1 MVPLYDLSTTNF
13 SCKVAIGPLNPHQ
26 GAALDPIFQIFPR
39 FWSFLV
45 GSTASTLPC
54 GTPLVTGAS
63 SDATPFRATYWE
75 RLDKKS
81 VTHFRAL
88 PVTP

>member
-45 GSTASTLPC
+45 GSTGFLLLSSVSCQCTDISHDTLQ
-54 GTPLVTGAS
+54 
-63 SDATPFRATYWE
+63 
-75 RLDKKS
+75 
-81 VTHFRAL
+81 
-88 PVTP
+88 

>member
-39 FWSFLV
+39 LWSFLV
-45 GSTASTLPC
+45 GSTGFFIFFYKIKKNQQPC
-54 GTPLVTGAS
+54 WS
-63 SDATPFRATYWE
+63 RRF
-75 RLDKKS
+75 
-81 VTHFRAL
+81 
-88 PVTP
+88 

>member
-45 GSTASTLPC
+45 GSTD
-54 GTPLVTGAS
+54 TGM
-63 SDATPFRATYWE
+63 
-75 RLDKKS
+75 
-81 VTHFRAL
+81 
-88 PVTP
+88 

>member
-1 MVPLYDLSTTNF
+1 MAPLYDLSTTNF

-45 GSTASTLPC
+45 GSTEIIHNM
-54 GTPLVTGAS
+54 G
-63 SDATPFRATYWE
+63 
-75 RLDKKS
+75 
-81 VTHFRAL
+81 
-88 PVTP
+88 

>member
-45 GSTASTLPC
+45 GSTGISFI
-54 GTPLVTGAS
+54 S
-63 SDATPFRATYWE
+63 
-75 RLDKKS
+75 
-81 VTHFRAL
+81 
-88 PVTP
+88 